1 MNMRPDVDFP
11 ETDAV
16 SNGTVH
22 ADNPRTGPRRRYPAP
37 RLATPAIRTREKKYF
52 TADFGSL
59 VVPAAR
65 RWPWLIVGAV
75 VGAVVG
81 LVLAL
86 SLFKQGYTATAKLER
101 YIPPMATD
109 AYNPQPVSVP
119 TLVHLIQSPDFFLRV
134 GRKLNP
140 PISGGAVASRL
151 VTVPERNTEILSVI
165 ANGATAQDAVNLA
178 NLYGREVLEYSK
190 ETQRVEAR
198 EAEAYVAQHLKET
211 EADIEQA
218 RKDLPPEPTTSSFAR
233 LDQPAA
239 TLTPTQDRL
248 ALRIQAAED
257 ELARLVSRYTDEWP
271 AVKQQRAELEALQKQ
286 ALAARRTVAAPP
298 SAPGATD
305 TAPEASSAPSGNS
318 FAERE
323 VALFHLR
330 TLESLRTLLI
340 NKQHAI
346 EFFKT
351 NPPGNFR
358 IEMPAAMDNVQA
370 HRSWVKIALMT
381 ILCGMIGIVIAGGEM
396 LGRELLD
403 KRLKTEGD
411 VGRVTDL
418 PVIASLGD
426 LRKMTAVQRED
437 WAFNAWIVLQDRL
450 AFSPN
455 HGLICGVTSSRPGDG
470 RSTWINLLAGAAR
483 KCGFRVLTI
492 ATAPASANP
501 DAAAANHA
509 GMNGVAAHAN
519 GASSAIAAAKTDVP
533 RESMFAGESQFTA
546 MTASALFSPAEVTEK
561 LMGGESD
568 PLVHIPLP
576 GWTWNLERRK
586 QWQGALD
593 VWRKIDNVVILVELP
608 PASVHESVLLASN
621 LPNVLWLVDAGKSE
635 APETRTQL
643 QTLRHARCNLVG
655 TVINRA
661 PTPATH
667 GRFARWVGCLAPFVV
682 ALGLTGNHLL
692 AQEPPR
698 SAATSPEVIA
708 NAGAATFS
716 QISPQQRAA
725 WQTHYTLGPGDVLTL
740 GLYGDAQLMREEV
753 PIGPDGRI
761 SYLEAHN
768 VQAAGLT
775 VDELRDKLS
784 AEVGRFRRQAQ
795 VYVVPVAYRSKK
807 YYMLGKI
814 AQRGAFP
821 LDRPTTL
828 IEAVARARGIETGL
842 ASDRSLVELADMQH
856 AFIARRGQHL
866 QVDFEKLFGEGD
878 LSQNIALEPDDYI
891 YFPPADLKEVYVLG
905 AVRMPGPHVFNSDVG
920 ALGAIAGRGG
930 FTERAW
936 KNRLLVI
943 RGNLGRPE
951 SFVIDAKDVLSARTA
966 DMKLQPGDIV
976 YVADRPWAR
985 AEELLDTAA
994 QAFVQSAVV
1003 VWEGLRVDPAIH

>member
-1 MNMRPDVDFP
+1 M
-11 ETDAV
+11 
-16 SNGTVH
+16 
-22 ADNPRTGPRRRYPAP
+22 
-37 RLATPAIRTREKKYF
+37 F

-59 VVPAAR
+59 IVPAAK
-65 RWPWLIVGAV
+65 RWPWLIVGALL
-75 VGAVVG
+75 GAVAG
-81 LVLAL
+81 LAL
-86 SLFKQGYTATAKLER
+86 GLSSFKQGYTATAKLRR
-101 YIPPMATD
+101 YVPPMATD
-109 AYNPQPVSVP
+109 AYNPDPVSVP

-134 GRKLNP
+134 GRKLTP
-140 PISGGAVASRL
+140 PVSGGAVASRL

-165 ANGATAQDAVNLA
+165 ADGQTPADAVKLA
-178 NLYGREVLEYSK
+178 NLYGSEVMAYAKEKQREDAL
-190 ETQRVEAR
+190 Q
-198 EAEAYVAQHLKET
+198 AEGNVAQQLKET
-211 EADIEQA
+211 ERDIEA
-218 RKDLPPEPTTSSFAR
+218 AKKEIPATPVANPLSRF
-233 LDQPAA
+233 DQS
-239 TLTPTQDRL
+239 TPGASANPSADRL

-257 ELARLVSRYTDEWP
+257 KLAELVSRYTDQWP
-271 AVKQQRAELEALQKQ
+271 AVKQQRAELEALYTQ
-286 ALAARRTVAAPP
+286 AAAARRAAAATAAPTP
-298 SAPGATD
+298 ENPNPDSATSASQSQGA
-305 TAPEASSAPSGNS
+305 S
-318 FAERE
+318 FEEHE
-323 VALFHLR
+323 VALFRLR
-330 TLESLRTLLI
+330 SFESLRTMLI

-346 EFFKT
+346 ERFKSD
-351 NPPGNFR
+351 PPGNFR
-358 IEMPAAMDNVQA
+358 IEMPAAMDNVYA
-370 HRSWVKIALMT
+370 HRSWLKIVLLT
-381 ILCGMIGIVIAGGEM
+381 IFCGMIGMVIAGGEM

-411 VGRVTDL
+411 VSRVTEL

-426 LRKMTAVQRED
+426 LRKMSLTQRED

-492 ATAPASANP
+492 ATQPTPVPAPGETTLNGTANP
-501 DAAAANHA
+501 PPVGQLKN
-509 GMNGVAAHAN
+509 NGVATISPARAD
-519 GASSAIAAAKTDVP
+519 IP
-533 RESMFAGESQFTA
+533 RESLYASENQFASESQFTA

-561 LMGGESD
+561 LMGPESD

-586 QWQGALD
+586 QWQDALS

-661 PTPATH
+661 PTPSTH
-667 GRFARWVGCLAPFVV
+667 GRFARWIGCLAPFVV
-682 ALGLTGNHLL
+682 ALGMTGNSLL
-692 AQEPPR
+692 AQETPR
-698 SAATSPEVIA
+698 PASAVSPEVS
-708 NAGAATFS
+708 AASATTFS
-716 QISPQQRAA
+716 IVSPQHRAA
-725 WQTHYTLGPGDVLTL
+725 WQTHYTLGPGDILNFA
-740 GLYGDAQLMREEV
+740 LYGDAQATREEV
-753 PIGPDGRI
+753 PVGPDGKI
-761 SYLEAHN
+761 SYLEATN

-775 VDELRDKLS
+775 VDELRDKVNGEL
-784 AEVGRFRRQAQ
+784 GRFRRQPQ
-795 VYVVPVAYRSKK
+795 VYIVPVAYRSKK
-807 YYMLGKI
+807 YYMLGKV

-821 LDRPTTL
+821 LDRPMTL
-828 IEAVARARGIETGL
+828 IEAVARARGVETGL
-842 ASDRSLVELADMQH
+842 ASDRSLVELADLQH
-856 AFIARRGQHL
+856 AFIARKGQHL
-866 QVDFEKLFGEGD
+866 SVDFQKLFADGD

-891 YFPPADLKEVYVLG
+891 YFPPTDLREVYVLG
-905 AVRMPGPHVFNSDVG
+905 AVRMPGSYSFNSDVG

-951 SFVIDAKDVLSARTA
+951 TFVIDAKDVLSARA
-966 DMKLQPGDIV
+966 SDVKLQPKDIV
-976 YVADRPWAR
+976 FVADKPWAR

-1003 VWEGLRVDPAIH
+1003 VWTGLRVDPAIH